1 LIWGCDTQNVVRTC
15 ASSYI
20 SHVSD
25 EARHLTELVT
35 RLHVSMART
44 EREALGLHAALVEAV
59 RRLHAVHQ
67 RTDDLKL
74 ALDNPG
80 EAPLNWR
87 HGHPTTRTHRSQ
99 EENAALYKK
108 IWGED

>member
-1 LIWGCDTQNVVRTC
+1 MAEERFEEV
-15 ASSYI
+15 I
-20 SHVSD
+20 S
-25 EARHLTELVT
+25 
-35 RLHVSMART
+35 RLHVNCARV
-44 EREALGLHAALVEAV
+44 ERECLGLHAALVEAV
-59 RRLHAVHQ
+59 RRLHSVHQ

-87 HGHPTTRTHRSQ
+87 HGHPTTRTHRTQ